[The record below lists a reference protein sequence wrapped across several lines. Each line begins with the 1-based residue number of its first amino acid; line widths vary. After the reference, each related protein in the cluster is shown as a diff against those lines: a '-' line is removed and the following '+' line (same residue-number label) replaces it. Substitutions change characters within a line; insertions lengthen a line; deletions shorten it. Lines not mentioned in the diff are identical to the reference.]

1 MRGWQGPQGEAC
13 KRAGRDKGES
23 QIGSDREKRGG
34 GACRRLRG
42 KPVIG

>member
-23 QIGSDREKRGG
+23 QMGSDREKEEEEPVGG
-34 GACRRLRG
+34 WENSQ
-42 KPVIG
+42 